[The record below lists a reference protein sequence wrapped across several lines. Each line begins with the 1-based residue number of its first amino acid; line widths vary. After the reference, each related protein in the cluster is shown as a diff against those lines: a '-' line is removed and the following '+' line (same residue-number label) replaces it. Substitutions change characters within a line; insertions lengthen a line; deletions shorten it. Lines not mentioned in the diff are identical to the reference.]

1 MVTVHRT
8 GLRLQP
14 DSSRVLFRDFAPT
27 SDERSMKII
36 ARLMSLSEEEV
47 DTLLEQVTVE
57 FGDRH
62 LHFRHYFEERFEEV
76 QKFMLTDESLSD
88 ARRQLIGSYFT
99 MEYSL
104 ESAALFNP
112 SMVWHPDQSGL
123 EAGEKRFVLS
133 LRATGEGHLSSITFR
148 SGVVNAHKDIVMD
161 PHTRYVTAP
170 QVVPDAFYEKPLFMD
185 KLREMGV
192 WNQYAEEIMQTWEGK
207 FTLEE
212 LKARLSRLK
221 QHDRARYKEN
231 EHTADHVLMLAQV
244 NYTVA
249 YSPDTHI
256 SERVIF
262 PHSPSETNGIEDARF
277 VQFTQENGECTYYA
291 TYSAYDGKVVLPQLL
306 ETDDFLRFEAFTLNG
321 PEVQN
326 KGMALFPRLI
336 NGQYAMISRQDNE
349 NIFLMYSEEPHF
361 WYSKQLL
368 LKPTYPWE
376 FVQLGNCGSPLELE
390 EGWLVLSHG
399 VGAMRKYSIGAFLL
413 DKKDPSKVIGR
424 MKEPLLSPDANEREG
439 YVPNVVYSCGGQ
451 IYNDVLILP
460 YAMSDYASSIA
471 TIPLKEILAEMH

>member
-1 MVTVHRT
+1 MVSIQRT
-8 GLRLQP
+8 GLKLQP
-14 DSSRVLFRDFAPT
+14 DSARVLFRDFYPT
-27 SDERSMKII
+27 NDARAGKII
-36 ARLMSLSEEEV
+36 ARLMSLSEDEV

-62 LHFRHYFEERFEEV
+62 MHFRHYFEERFEEV
-76 QKFMLTDESLSD
+76 QHLMLTDEALSD

-112 SMVWHPDQSGL
+112 SMVWHPNQTGL
-123 EAGEKRFVLS
+123 QKGEKRFVLS

-148 SGVVNAHKDIVMD
+148 SGIIDAKNVITMD
-161 PHTRYVTAP
+161 SYSRYVTAP
-170 QVVPDAFYEKPLFMD
+170 QLVPDAFYEKALFTT

-192 WNQYAEEIMQTWEGK
+192 WTNYADEILSVYDEH
-207 FTLEE
+207 FTLDE
-212 LKARLSRLK
+212 LKHRLAEMK
-221 QHDRARYKEN
+221 QHDRTRYKEN
-231 EHTADHVLMLAQV
+231 EHTADHVFMLAQV

-249 YSPDTHI
+249 YAPDTNI

-277 VQFTQENGECTYYA
+277 VQFTEESGKVIYYA
-291 TYSAYDGKVVLPQLL
+291 TYSAYDGKVVLSQLL
-306 ETDDFLRFEAFTLNG
+306 ETEDFMRFEAFTLNG
-321 PEVQN
+321 SEVQN
-326 KGMALFPRLI
+326 KGMALFPRRI
-336 NGQYAMISRQDNE
+336 NGMYAMISRQDNE
-349 NIFLMYSEEPHF
+349 NIFIMFSEEPHF
-361 WYSKQLL
+361 WHSKQIL

-376 FVQLGNCGSPLELE
+376 YVQLGNCGSPIELD

-413 DKKDPSKVIGR
+413 DKKDPTKVIGR
-424 MKEPLLSPDANEREG
+424 MKEPLLTPNDNEREG
-439 YVPNVVYSCGGQ
+439 YVPNVVYSCGSVVHNGS
-451 IYNDVLILP
+451 LILP

-471 TIPLKEILAEMH
+471 IIPVKEILAAM